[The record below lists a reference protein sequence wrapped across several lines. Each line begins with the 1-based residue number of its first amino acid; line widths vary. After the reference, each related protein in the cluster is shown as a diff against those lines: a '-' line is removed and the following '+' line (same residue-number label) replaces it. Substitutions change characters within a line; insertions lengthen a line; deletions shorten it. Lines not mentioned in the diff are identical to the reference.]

1 MKNRLFIIFAAT
13 ITAVALGLWFVLQP
27 DRALVNESLHS
38 TTEAVEAISALL
50 MALFLLDRKEE
61 EASGNSALLAL
72 GFLAMGI
79 LNAAHAASSTGNQ
92 FVFLRAAA
100 SLAGG
105 LGFGLVWLPAQY
117 KALFDRAWLLWSVIT
132 GSFLVC
138 VIAFLFPA
146 ALPAMLHGTRFTVPA
161 VTINLLAGMLFI
173 AGAARIMLALYHS
186 DALEDQLFSLIGM
199 FFGLSG
205 LTFQFSMLWSEAWW
219 YWHVLRLIGSLLV
232 LGLLVHRHLQMVATL
247 KTSLLERKKAEIS
260 LSRSYELTKTIIDSM
275 HDAISLLDV
284 RDFRIIRV
292 NSVFL
297 KEYGYSDEAEIV
309 GKHCYEITHR
319 RPDVCAPPDDI
330 CPLAETVRTGRHSAA
345 DHVHYGSQG
354 EKKYVEVSTSPIKDE
369 DGRVIQVVHIARD
382 ITDRK
387 RAEEERELLLS
398 DIARSNK
405 DLELFASVASHDLKE
420 PLRMVSAYVQ
430 RLESKYKGR
439 LDDKADK
446 YIRFAVEG
454 VERMEK
460 LIEGLL
466 AYSRVTR
473 DAAQFGPVDSD
484 KIFSSAVSNLSASI
498 HECNAAVTKEDLPM
512 VLGDETQLLQLFQ
525 NLIGNAVKYRKPR
538 TPPHVHVSS
547 TREGSHYIFSV
558 RDNGIGIEPKNYDR
572 IFQIFQRLHS
582 HDQYAGAGIGL
593 AVCKRIV
600 ERHHGS
606 IWIES
611 VPGAGSTFFFTVPAS
626 T

>member
-1 MKNRLFIIFAAT
+1 
-13 ITAVALGLWFVLQP
+13 
-27 DRALVNESLHS
+27 
-38 TTEAVEAISALL
+38 
-50 MALFLLDRKEE
+50 
-61 EASGNSALLAL
+61 
-72 GFLAMGI
+72 
-79 LNAAHAASSTGNQ
+79 
-92 FVFLRAAA
+92 
-100 SLAGG
+100 
-105 LGFGLVWLPAQY
+105 
-117 KALFDRAWLLWSVIT
+117 
-132 GSFLVC
+132 
-138 VIAFLFPA
+138 
-146 ALPAMLHGTRFTVPA
+146 
-161 VTINLLAGMLFI
+161 
-173 AGAARIMLALYHS
+173 
-186 DALEDQLFSLIGM
+186 
-199 FFGLSG
+199 
-205 LTFQFSMLWSEAWW
+205 
-219 YWHVLRLIGSLLV
+219 
-232 LGLLVHRHLQMVATL
+232 
-247 KTSLLERKKAEIS
+247 
-260 LSRSYELTKTIIDSM
+260 
-275 HDAISLLDV
+275 
-284 RDFRIIRV
+284 
-292 NSVFL
+292 
-297 KEYGYSDEAEIV
+297 
-309 GKHCYEITHR
+309 
-319 RPDVCAPPDDI
+319 
-330 CPLAETVRTGRHSAA
+330 
-345 DHVHYGSQG
+345 
-354 EKKYVEVSTSPIKDE
+354 
-369 DGRVIQVVHIARD
+369 
-382 ITDRK
+382 
-387 RAEEERELLLS
+387 
-398 DIARSNK
+398 
-405 DLELFASVASHDLKE
+405 
-420 PLRMVSAYVQ
+420 
-430 RLESKYKGR
+430 